1 MKNPTTT
8 AIAAEITQPATFPYM
23 FTPLVSLGVAG
34 ITKHAPRGGERA
46 MERAEFP
53 AESAVEGR
61 LVRARSPF
69 FHDRLAHDLFDRG
82 DAVVDREQPALAERA
97 HAALL
102 GLQAEDLGAGVL
114 DDLVA
119 HLVVEQHDLVDA
131 LPAPVAAVVAVIA
144 TLAVIEDLAGHVLR
158 L

>member
-1 MKNPTTT
+1 MKKPT
-8 AIAAEITQPATFPYM
+8 ASARNAEITQPATFPYM
-23 FTPLVSLGVAG
+23 FAPSPNNEARSPAG
-34 ITKHAPRGGERA
+34 ACHGRP
-46 MERAEFP
+46 EF
-53 AESAVEGR
+53 ASR
-61 LVRARSPF
+61 ICVRRSRSPF

-82 DAVVDREQPALAERA
+82 DAVVDREQAALAEGA